1 MKTLNQFL
9 TERTFTFIGKKKSE
23 KKAEKAMDAGAKA
36 RRLMKRREHAKYVSG
51 SEDNVPDDIREGDV
65 HSGQGE
71 KIQSRTLAWMK
82 KRGEKGAPGLD
93 AMKARTA
100 EHKAKRGVKEEVIDE
115 SEKVASGAQKRSQEL
130 GAKRRQASYKKY
142 GANVGSPGK
151 NERAGYNLARKAR
164 SAESSPETQ
173 VTKKKKPSGFDTGQ
187 QGHARKRD
195 EKTSVGKSGKTL
207 KTPKYKLSFKDRQT
221 HHTRTAYSRRDPQQN
236 PKHTAHKSVK
246 EDKAFD
252 YVVAKLKAKHGD
264 GVLTKGDKIKPP
276 SAAQK
281 KKNAAIMAQRAKQDG
296 RDATE
301 KASSGR
307 YNDRS
312 RSD

>member
-1 MKTLNQFL
+1 MKSLNQFL
-9 TERTFTFIGKKKSE
+9 TERSFTFIGKKKSE

-82 KRGEKGAPGLD
+82 KRGEKGAPGLN

-115 SEKVASGAQKRSQEL
+115 NRMAAYTAGAGEGSPASRPTVSQKTADMVGRRSDKDAFGDRKKKQGIRL
-130 GAKRRQASYKKY
+130 SPTKKY
-142 GANVGSPGK
+142 
-151 NERAGYNLARKAR
+151 
-164 SAESSPETQ
+164 
-173 VTKKKKPSGFDTGQ
+173 
-187 QGHARKRD
+187 
-195 EKTSVGKSGKTL
+195 SGKDKGKVVKRANTTGRG
-207 KTPKYKLSFKDRQT
+207 TPTQYRKSHEDPDMGRYQQKVTQGRSSVKDLR
-221 HHTRTAYSRRDPQQN
+221 
-236 PKHTAHKSVK
+236 K

-252 YVVAKLKAKHGD
+252 YVVAKLKKQHGD